1 MISQNTPKII
11 IFVLLTIP
19 RRPLVLVDVD
29 DNFAAKVKVFVV
41 LAGIDWQ
48 YHR

>member
-19 RRPLVLVDVD
+19 RPLVLVDVD